1 MVDFF
6 NGNGVVYNEET
17 ILKNGY
23 QNLKPDRVVVFN
35 KEAYL
40 LDYKTGEKNQKHQ
53 KQINEYAFVLQEMN
67 YTIAK
72 KVLVYIGEKI
82 EVVLL

>member
-1 MVDFF
+1 MKKIELKTPA
-6 NGNGVVYNEET
+6 NEIEKE
-17 ILKNGY
+17 LSK
-23 QNLKPDRVVVFN
+23 DRFLRKTNNANNEV
-35 KEAYL
+35 YL

-53 KQINEYAFVLQEMN
+53 NQINEYAFVLQEMN

-72 KVLVYIGEKI
+72 KALVYIGEKI

>member
-1 MVDFF
+1 MFATDVL
-6 NGNGVVYNEET
+6 T
-17 ILKNGY
+17 ISQGL
-23 QNLKPDRVVVFN
+23 LLLPFPEPDRVVVFN
-35 KEAYL
+35 NHVYL

-53 KQINEYAFVLQEMN
+53 NQINEYAFVLHEMN

-72 KVLVYIGEKI
+72 KALVYIGEKI